1 MRPAMMCIIPNA
13 IPPPLANAHSA
24 GGKIGLGL
32 RYRVLNPTRAN
43 LRNRKYP
50 RPTPILPVL
59 PARPVKRSN
68 KHPASPSFSLL
79 RRRLLSLN
87 EPRIAF
93 PLFTASPFLCIPL
106 SRCVYYLLPLASP
119 RLCVDDPPSPFL
131 TPVPLRRRPEP
142 RPT

>member
-1 MRPAMMCIIPNA
+1 MMCIIPNA

-79 RRRLLSLN
+79 RRRLHSLSTNHELHFLYSQ
-87 EPRIAF
+87 RLLSSA
-93 PLFTASPFLCIPL
+93 FLCLAASIISCL
-106 SRCVYYLLPLASP
+106 SHLLGYALMTP
-119 RLCVDDPPSPFL
+119 RPPS
-131 TPVPLRRRPEP
+131 
-142 RPT
+142 